1 MEMREPVALLV
12 LVGLMLSACGGE
24 SRTPQEEPAAASAAR
39 DSAEPD
45 ETTMTTDAPAT
56 QEPKAT
62 SGEGTGSATIGDMAW
77 DYALSGRQDEV
88 CNSDLLGS
96 FVVVM
101 YGQDANGTE
110 VLLSITAGASGA
122 PVVVQAGQ
130 AVVSAELW
138 VADQEVYDRFA
149 FQELPEGIGATV
161 TVDGT
166 SISGSGVFYED
177 RSLSATRQTGEPY
190 ETGVLE
196 GTFSA
201 TCPAA

>member
-1 MEMREPVALLV
+1 MEMRESVVLLV
-12 LVGLMLSACGGE
+12 LVGLMLSACGE
-24 SRTPQEEPAAASAAR
+24 SSTPQDEPATASDTR
-39 DSAEPD
+39 DRAEPD
-45 ETTMTTDAPAT
+45 ETTMTADAPVT
-56 QEPKAT
+56 QVPRAT

-77 DYALSGRQDEV
+77 DYALSGRQGEV

-138 VADQEVYDRFA
+138 IADQEVYDRFA

-166 SISGSGVFYED
+166 SIHGSGVFYED

-190 ETGVLE
+190 ETGVLD